1 MISIKRKIIS
11 FLITGAALIVLFLV
25 AVNTGSLKASP
36 EQILRGLFVAYD
48 ETVATIYSLRF
59 PRILIAM
66 LAGASVAVSGVMLQA
81 VMKNPLA
88 DPGIMGISSGAG
100 MAAVLVTAFAPSLYL
115 AVPVFAFLGGVF
127 ACGLVYLLSWKGD
140 LSPLRVILTGVA
152 VNAFFTGL
160 MSAGESMMGAN
171 YSGAASIVNGNITM
185 KTWEDFRMLFIYAVI
200 GLVLVVFLALK
211 CDILGL
217 EDQTIRSLGIRVN
230 AVRLIV
236 SAAAVLLASISTAVV
251 GSISFLGLLVPH
263 IARLL
268 VGNSHKVLIPYTML
282 LGAFTLLLADTI
294 GRTIAYPYEINAAVV
309 MAVIGGPSFILLLR
323 RSKTEL

>member
-66 LAGASVAVSGVMLQA
+66 LAGAAVAVSGVMLQA

-115 AVPVFAFLGGVF
+115 AVPAFAFLGGVF

-200 GLVLVVFLALK
+200 GLVLAVSLASK

>member
-36 EQILRGLFVAYD
+36 EQMLRGLFVAYD

-200 GLVLVVFLALK
+200 GLVLAVFLALK

>member
-200 GLVLVVFLALK
+200 GLVLAVFLALK

>member
-115 AVPVFAFLGGVF
+115 AVPAFLGGVF

-200 GLVLVVFLALK
+200 GLVLAVFLALK

>member
-200 GLVLVVFLALK
+200 GLVLAVFLALK

-294 GRTIAYPYEINAAVV
+294 GRTIAYPYEINAAVA